1 LESRVPKSDHQFN
14 PDITVAT
21 ILVREGRF
29 LMVEENVRGRL
40 VLNQPAG
47 HLEPNESLI
56 DAAIREVLEETAWEA
71 RLQHFVG
78 TYRWVAEST
87 GKTYLRFGFVAEAVQ
102 HRPEQA
108 LDNGIERTLWLSLEE
123 LRAQTDRLRSPL
135 VLALIEDYLA
145 GQRFPLSLLRELA

>member
-1 LESRVPKSDHQFN
+1 
-14 PDITVAT
+14 
-21 ILVREGRF
+21 
-29 LMVEENVRGRL
+29 